1 MITDWHTLN
10 REPSLPGLYARAAT
24 RRKITGTTLPASGL
38 RCWVDVDSRRLAA
51 YRKVCGFADKGLLP
65 PTYPHIL
72 GFALQ
77 MQLLTA
83 RDFPFPLL
91 GLIHLSNQIRV
102 LRPMGGV
109 NRGRVSVQV
118 QNLQPHAKG
127 ATFDLLTTLDDQLGP
142 LWEAQSRMLCRSAKL
157 EGEPLEEQLASSLAL
172 TEVEHW
178 KAPSDIGR
186 QYAKVSGDYNPIH
199 LSTASARLF
208 GFPTAIAHGLWNK
221 ARTLAALAV
230 HLPVANVEI
239 AVQFKKP
246 VRLPSEVKLLASAPG
261 ASGDFQLTGAGGL
274 EHMVGHWRP
283 VAGLIAIE
291 RVSL

>member
-1 MITDWHTLN
+1 MTIDWHTLN
-10 REPSLPGLYARAAT
+10 REPGLPGLYAHAAT

-38 RCWVDVDSRRLAA
+38 RCWVDVDAKRLAA
-51 YRKVCGFADKGLLP
+51 YRKVCGFTDNSLLP

-72 GFALQ
+72 AFALQ

-91 GLIHLSNQIRV
+91 GLIHLSNRIRV

-109 NRGRVSVQV
+109 GRVRVSVHV

-127 ATFDLLTTLDDQLGP
+127 ATFDLVTTLDDQLGA
-142 LWEAQSRMLCRSAKL
+142 LWEAESQMLCRGVKL
-157 EGEPLEEQLASSLAL
+157 EGESVEDVLASTL
-172 TEVEHW
+172 TLTQVAQW
-178 KAPSDIGR
+178 KAPVDIGR

-199 LSTASARLF
+199 LSAASAKLF
-208 GFPTAIAHGLWNK
+208 GFPSAIAHGLWNK
-221 ARTLAALAV
+221 ARTLAALAD
-230 HLPVANVEI
+230 HLPSANIEI

-246 VRLPSEVKLLASAPG
+246 VRLPSEVALLASAAG
-261 ASGDFQLTGAGGL
+261 SSGELQLIGAGDL

-283 VAGLIAIE
+283 VA
-291 RVSL
+291 

>member
-1 MITDWHTLN
+1 MITDWQTLN
-10 REPSLPGLYARAAT
+10 REPGLPGSYARAAT
-24 RRKITGTTLPASGL
+24 RRKITGSRLPDSGL
-38 RCWVDVDSRRLAA
+38 RCWVEVDPKRLAA
-51 YRKVCGFADKGLLP
+51 FRKVCGFADNGLLP

-77 MQLLTA
+77 MQLLTT

-91 GLIHLSNQIRV
+91 GLIHLSNRIRV

-109 NRGRVSVQV
+109 SRVRVSVRV

-127 ATFDLLTTLDDQLGP
+127 ATFDLLTSLDDQLGP
-142 LWEAQSRMLCRSAKL
+142 LWKAESRMLCRGVKL
-157 EGEPLEEQLASSLAL
+157 KGEPLEENLVSSLTL
-172 TEVEHW
+172 SEIEHW

-186 QYAKVSGDYNPIH
+186 QYARVSGDYNPIH
-199 LSTASARLF
+199 LSAASARVF

-221 ARTLAALAV
+221 ARTLAALAR

-246 VRLPSEVKLLASAPG
+246 VRLPGEVTLLASEPG
-261 ASGDFQLTGAGGL
+261 ASGDFQLVGTGDL
-274 EHMVGHWRP
+274 EHMAGHWRP
-283 VAGLIAIE
+283 VA
-291 RVSL
+291 